1 MIVFT
6 SFSNNCNPSLSQNN
20 DHAKNHS
27 KFTLPPKKH
36 QENQL
41 QQGDCQ
47 PLAPQQGPPQNYSR
61 LPPPPPFGGQAST
74 KHFCLFVFH
83 LPTTVFTIFQNV
95 YSLDD
100 QILAFEKSHGEFLAA
115 DPSSCR
121 RTLKT
126 NNRKNFF
133 VKKINF
139 RSEPHSALIITH
151 HHHYC

>member
-74 KHFCLFVFH
+74 KHFCLYNSSSNNW
-83 LPTTVFTIFQNV
+83 FTIFQNV

-100 QILAFEKSHGEFLAA
+100 
-115 DPSSCR
+115 
-121 RTLKT
+121 
-126 NNRKNFF
+126 
-133 VKKINF
+133 
-139 RSEPHSALIITH
+139 
-151 HHHYC
+151 